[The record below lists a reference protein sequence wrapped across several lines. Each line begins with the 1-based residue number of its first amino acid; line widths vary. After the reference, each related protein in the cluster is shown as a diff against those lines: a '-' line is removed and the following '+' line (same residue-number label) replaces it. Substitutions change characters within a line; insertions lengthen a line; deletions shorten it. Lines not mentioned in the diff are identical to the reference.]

1 MLFYKCEYVVYKNYL
16 IGLVLNNCYRL
27 NNIVIFYIINMYNS
41 SLIKIS
47 FKSELNICEL
57 L

>member
-27 NNIVIFYIINMYNS
+27 KNIVIFYIINMYNS

-47 FKSELNICEL
+47 FKSELKICEL

>member
-47 FKSELNICEL
+47 FKSELKICEL